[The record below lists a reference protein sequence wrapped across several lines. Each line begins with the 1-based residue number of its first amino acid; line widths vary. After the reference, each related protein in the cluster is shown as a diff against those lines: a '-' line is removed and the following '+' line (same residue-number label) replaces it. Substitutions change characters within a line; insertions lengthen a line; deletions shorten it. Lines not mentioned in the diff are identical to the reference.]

1 MLNLIQAIQ
10 LNTKSN
16 HLVTDYKP
24 NMFSQRHDQIGVLT
38 GLPLLHTG
46 STGQAVHCAPK
57 TLNQTLMVILVY
69 IKQSTFSLA
78 LKQG

>member
-46 STGQAVHCAPK
+46 STGQAVHCEY
-57 TLNQTLMVILVY
+57 TILSSLSIINQTLSCIYFARNV
-69 IKQSTFSLA
+69 K
-78 LKQG
+78 